1 MYRCKNRTTAENKI
15 KTVRQYVGW
24 NVHLQYATLTTYQVI
39 WILFLADGQT
49 GTTKTARCS
58 NTLHRTNGKWMR
70 QTTGNVLRTPKMMGL
85 QFCSSYS
92 PVVHPC
98 YGDLFYK
105 RVYQMGQSFVGTW
118 EAVCCLECGSSEYK
132 MAFFFSVAH
141 ETQHK
146 HNLNKNIK
154 ILTVWVRTCNADNRL
169 KYTQQPMTAHAFI
182 CLYMHKGTY
191 AVLRENENN
200 RPKEE

>member
-1 MYRCKNRTTAENKI
+1 MNTVPCGQTDGNDKNRLVFEYLTSNQWKMNETDNRQCTAHTEN
-15 KTVRQYVGW
+15 
-24 NVHLQYATLTTYQVI
+24 
-39 WILFLADGQT
+39 DGL
-49 GTTKTARCS
+49 K
-58 NTLHRTNGKWMR
+58 
-70 QTTGNVLRTPKMMGL
+70 
-85 QFCSSYS
+85 FCSSYS

-154 ILTVWVRTCNADNRL
+154 ILKVWVRTCNADNRL
-169 KYTQQPMTAHAFI
+169 EYTQPPMAAHAFI

-191 AVLRENENN
+191 AVLRENEND
-200 RPKEE
+200 RAKEK